1 MASVLTPDTLIDA
14 HRLVFD
20 PADKANGSLYLAV
33 PLAAPAALDVA
44 ATLTALRAAGLWS
57 AEPEKEVPD
66 AHRAAY
72 KAQLVLVEAVAY
84 RGHGQ
89 DFAIA
94 RFDHPKFPS
103 DAVRWAAWKTHFDQ
117 YHVRA

>member
-1 MASVLTPDTLIDA
+1 MTSVLTPDTLIDGY
-14 HRLVFD
+14 RLIFD

-33 PLAAPAALDVA
+33 PLTAPQTLDVA
-44 ATLTALRAAGLWS
+44 AALKALRDAGLWS
-57 AEPEKEVPD
+57 AEAEKEVPD

-84 RGHGQ
+84 RGHSE

-103 DAVRWAAWKTHFDQ
+103 DPVRWDAWKTHFDQ
-117 YHVRA
+117 HHARA